1 MHHLQPLS
9 LFVHTNQLHMT
20 QVTSETGTGK
30 EREGEVFYLM
40 MM

>member
-1 MHHLQPLS
+1 
-9 LFVHTNQLHMT
+9 MT

-40 MM
+40 MMSVAKSL